1 MFGCLGKIALGLAVG
16 GFVTLGGCALVMSSC
31 TVGLGGV
38 ASRALEGIDTEEAV
52 EAFDHGLERLGTL
65 VLASPTRLDGELDRS
80 EDGYSGTYREECHD
94 TTGSCAVFGGT
105 DLDPRTI
112 TVTYDLSNSTA
123 GSVRLTLQGTR
134 EPVVVAKA
142 GESGEKTFELESGSN
157 YLWLETKDYTG
168 TIDLEVITEIT
179 FLPYGTVPP
188 RAFECPIRLIVAYC
202 RFEFERHGV

>member
-1 MFGCLGKIALGLAVG
+1 MYRGAG
-16 GFVTLGGCALVMSSC
+16 
-31 TVGLGGV
+31 
-38 ASRALEGIDTEEAV
+38 R
-52 EAFDHGLERLGTL
+52 ERLGTL
-65 VLASPTRLDGELDRS
+65 VLASPARLDGELDRS

-168 TIDLEVITEIT
+168 TIDLEVITE
-179 FLPYGTVPP
+179 
-188 RAFECPIRLIVAYC
+188 
-202 RFEFERHGV
+202 